1 VRIILDEQLD
11 PTLADV
17 LNVLRSRHGCSFM
30 SLRDLA
36 PPKTQ
41 DIEIPKICRENG
53 AIALVTAD
61 VKDFGAKKVYFE
73 ALLEAGVSV
82 VTLRPQKRIHV
93 LESQTALILEWSREV
108 AGVLRDATEPVLVR
122 VNSSGLSPRS
132 LQQLIEEVQ

>member
-1 VRIILDEQLD
+1 MRIILDEQLD

-17 LNVLRSRHGCSFM
+17 LNVLQKRHGCDFV

-41 DIEIPKICRENG
+41 DIEIPKICRDNG
-53 AIALVTAD
+53 AIALITAD

-82 VTLRPQKRIHV
+82 VTLRPQKRTNV

-108 AGVLRDATEPVLVR
+108 AAVLRDATEPVLVR
-122 VNSSGLSPRS
+122 VNNSGVSPRS
-132 LQQLIEEVQ
+132 LEELIEEVR

>member
-1 VRIILDEQLD
+1 VRVILDEQLD
-11 PTLADV
+11 PTLANV
-17 LNVLRSRHGCSFM
+17 LNVLRNRHGCEFV

-41 DIEIPKICRENG
+41 DIEIPKICRDNG

-82 VTLRPQKRIHV
+82 VTLRPQKRVHV
-93 LESQTALILEWSREV
+93 LESQTALLLEWSREV
-108 AGVLRDATEPVLVR
+108 VAVLRDATEPVLVR
-122 VNSSGLSPRS
+122 VNNSCVSTRS
-132 LQQLIEEVQ
+132 LQELIDEVL

>member
-11 PTLADV
+11 PKLADV
-17 LNVLRSRHGCSFM
+17 LNVLRDRHGCDFM

-41 DIEIPKICRENG
+41 DIEIPKICKDNA
-53 AIALVTAD
+53 AIALLTAD

-82 VTLRPQKRIHV
+82 VTLRPQKRTNV

-108 AGVLRDATEPVLVR
+108 AAVLEDATTPVLVR
-122 VNSSGLSPRS
+122 VNSSGVSVRS
-132 LQQLIEEVQ
+132 LQELIEEVQ

>member
-17 LNVLRSRHGCSFM
+17 LNVLQNRHGCEFI

-41 DIEIPKICRENG
+41 DIEIPSICREHG
-53 AIALVTAD
+53 AAALVTAD
-61 VKDFGAKKVYFE
+61 VKDFGAKRVYFE

-82 VTLRPQKRIHV
+82 VTLRPQKRTHV
-93 LESQTALILEWSREV
+93 LEAQTALLVQWSRE
-108 AGVLRDATEPVLVR
+108 AAAALRGAVEPILVR
-122 VNSSGLSPRS
+122 VNNSSVSARS
-132 LQQLIEEVQ
+132 LQELVEETQ

>member
-1 VRIILDEQLD
+1 MRIILDEQLD

-41 DIEIPKICRENG
+41 DIEIPKICKENG

-82 VTLRPQKRIHV
+82 VTLRPQKRQHV
-93 LESQTALILEWSREV
+93 LESQTALLVEWSREV
-108 AGVLRDATEPVLVR
+108 AAVLRDATGPVLVR
-122 VNSSGLSPRS
+122 VNSSGVSRRN
-132 LQQLIEEVQ
+132 LQQLIEEIQ

>member
-17 LNVLRSRHGCSFM
+17 LNVLQSRHGCRFL

-41 DIEIPKICRENG
+41 DIEIPEICRENG

-82 VTLRPQKRIHV
+82 VTLK
-93 LESQTALILEWSREV
+93 
-108 AGVLRDATEPVLVR
+108 DM
-122 VNSSGLSPRS
+122 
-132 LQQLIEEVQ
+132 

>member
-11 PTLADV
+11 PTLANV
-17 LNVLRSRHGCSFM
+17 LNVLRNRHGCEFV

-41 DIEIPKICRENG
+41 DIEIPKICRDNG

-93 LESQTALILEWSREV
+93 LESQTALLLEWSREV
-108 AGVLRDATEPVLVR
+108 AAVLRDATEPVLVR
-122 VNSSGLSPRS
+122 VNNSGVSPRS
-132 LQQLIEEVQ
+132 LQELIDEVR

>member
-1 VRIILDEQLD
+1 MRIILDEQLD

-17 LNVLRSRHGCSFM
+17 LNVLRHRHVCNFV

-41 DIEIPKICRENG
+41 DIEIPKICSDNG
-53 AIALVTAD
+53 AVALVTAD

-82 VTLRPQKRIHV
+82 VTLRPQRRTHV
-93 LESQTALILEWSREV
+93 LESQTALLLEWSREMV
-108 AGVLRDATEPVLVR
+108 AVLRGATQPVLVR
-122 VNSSGLSPRS
+122 VNRSGVSPRS
-132 LQQLIEEVQ
+132 LQELIEEVR

>member
-1 VRIILDEQLD
+1 MRIILDEQLD

>member
-1 VRIILDEQLD
+1 MRIILDEQLD

-17 LNVLRSRHGCSFM
+17 LNVLRNRHGCDFV

-41 DIEIPKICRENG
+41 DIEIPKICSESG

-82 VTLRPQKRIHV
+82 VTLRPQKRTHV
-93 LESQTALILEWSREV
+93 LESQTALLLEWSREV
-108 AGVLRDATEPVLVR
+108 AGALRDAREPVLVR
-122 VNSSGLSPRS
+122 VNSSGVSPRS
-132 LQQLIEEVQ
+132 LQQLIEEVR

>member
-30 SLRDLA
+30 SLRYLA